1 MLERYTHGRPRGERR
16 RPPSPLAGLF
26 QGRVRKDPFSVGRIR
41 PLAGQAGKRD
51 LASMLLGRMDSN
63 HRLADPES
71 GGRIRTEIREFSS
84 KFMKGRRAAGRQRR
98 GTGGQCP

>member
-41 PLAGQAGKRD
+41 PLGGGEEKRD
-51 LASMLLGRMDSN
+51 LAWMLGGRMDSN
-63 HRLADPES
+63 HGLVDQGSVDGSRATF
-71 GGRIRTEIREFSS
+71 GEFSRKS
-84 KFMKGRRAAGRQRR
+84 MREGGAAGRRAAGIR
-98 GTGGQCP
+98 